1 MSSLDNRENAFE
13 NKYAQDQETLFRI
26 ESRASKLLG
35 LWAAQEMGLAGEAAE
50 SYAASVIVS
59 NLKEVGVNDVI
70 AKVGADMAAK
80 GKPTELVAAMMH
92 RFMREVDAEMHK
104 PA

>member
-1 MSSLDNRENAFE
+1 MTSLDNRETAFE

-35 LWAAQEMGLAGEAAE
+35 LWAAQEMGLAGDAAE
-50 SYAASVIVS
+50 SYAAGVIVA
-59 NLKEVGVNDVI
+59 NLKEVGVNGVI
-70 AKVGADMAAK
+70 ANVTADMAAK
-80 GKPTELVAAMMH
+80 GKATDLVAAMMH
-92 RFMREVDAEMHK
+92 RFMREVEAGMHK